1 MFFSEKIVLMM
12 VTIGTQMQTA
22 TNLKLKS
29 SSDAEKRPKEGS
41 NCIPRDTEVEFEAL
55 LNCCKRDH
63 RSLYNLSSL
72 GYSPSN
78 ACFKNVEAGR
88 KETIPF
94 IAENFRYFDVDRSN
108 SPWAACA
115 NSRVKVCV
123 TDSQNEAIEELPSY
137 KETIYKVLWL
147 NG

>member
-1 MFFSEKIVLMM
+1 
-12 VTIGTQMQTA
+12 MQTV

-29 SSDAEKRPKEGS
+29 SSDAGKRPKEGS

-63 RSLYNLSSL
+63 RSLYNRSSL

-94 IAENFRYFDVDRSN
+94 IAENVRYFEHKYRQIQLTLGCLCKFLGQGLCHRLPERSN
-108 SPWAACA
+108 RRTSLLQRD
-115 NSRVKVCV
+115 N
-123 TDSQNEAIEELPSY
+123 L
-137 KETIYKVLWL
+137 
-147 NG
+147 